1 MEINS
6 FYMLKLWNKN
16 YFLKY
21 LNNYINV
28 KNYVK

>member
-16 YFLKY
+16 YFFKY